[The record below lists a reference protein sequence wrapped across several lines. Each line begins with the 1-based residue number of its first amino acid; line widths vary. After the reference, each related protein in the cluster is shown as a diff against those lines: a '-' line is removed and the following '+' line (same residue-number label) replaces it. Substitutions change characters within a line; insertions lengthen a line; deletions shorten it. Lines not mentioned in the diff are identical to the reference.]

1 MNPHMTRQIDGNGV
15 PTVDEGAIRELRA
28 ALDAMNIPPDNV
40 EPGTT
45 AAPFNY
51 DPQGIL
57 EEGSKKLRQQ
67 RDMENWVDHMTKP
80 KLFNFY
86 DESDGNASRSL

>member
-1 MNPHMTRQIDGNGV
+1 MTRQIGGNGV
-15 PTVDEGAIRELRA
+15 PAVDEGAIRELKS
-28 ALDAMNIPPDNV
+28 ALDSMNISPDA
-40 EPGTT
+40 E
-45 AAPFNY
+45 PFNY

-80 KLFNFY
+80 QLFNFY